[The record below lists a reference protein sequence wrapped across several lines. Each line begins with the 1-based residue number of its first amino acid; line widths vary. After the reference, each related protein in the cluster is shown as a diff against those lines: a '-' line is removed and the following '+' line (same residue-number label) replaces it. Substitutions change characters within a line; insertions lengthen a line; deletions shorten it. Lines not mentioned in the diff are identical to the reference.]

1 MKNLFFTLL
10 LIVSTIGVLFSQVPA
25 TFNYQAVVRNS
36 SGEIITN
43 QNVKFKISILKSS
56 ESGTVVYSE
65 THSVTTNSFGLV
77 NLKIGGGTVVTGTF
91 DLNEWKNGKHFIK
104 TEIDPNGGSSFS
116 LLGTSELSSVPYAI
130 HAQTVE
136 NDKVDDA
143 DADPTNEI
151 QQLSIS
157 GTLLE
162 LSNGGGS
169 VTLPSTGGSSGD
181 NWGTQKV
188 VSDATLTGEGTTANP
203 LSVVADGDGDD
214 TNELQ
219 TLSLNGNDLSLSD
232 GGTVTLP
239 SGGSGLWEEF
249 GSVIYRNSGSVA
261 IGTNNSYGQLTIE
274 TTSETGINNEGTF
287 EGSGLQTGLN
297 NNLRGSSDA
306 NRIGVYNDFKC
317 TGSGNHTGVFNF
329 FAENCNANKT
339 GTDNRLGGSGNG
351 YVTGTSNDISSSG
364 NGTHYGVYST
374 LSGTGSGEKYGT
386 YNVIES
392 SAGGTHYAVYGEAE
406 KTGSY
411 AGYFKGAVAI
421 KDGTQGAGK
430 VLTSDTNGNATW
442 QTPAAGGGSSL
453 WAESGS
459 DIYRSSG
466 AVGIGTTP
474 ETGYDLDIRKNSK
487 DAVMRL
493 ASGNESSF
501 IYLDK
506 HSAADQAEI
515 YFQTNGTFKFRSG
528 LNSNGNYEI
537 NASNTEGNLTGI
549 KVTQFGDVEISHSL
563 NVGDHLTTEVVT
575 VNNELDIFGELMID
589 NNSELNVFGRMLVEN
604 NFCISTNPGAGKVLT
619 SDANGNATWQTP
631 AAGGSS
637 LWTESGSDIY
647 RSSGA
652 VGIGTTSPN
661 NNYLLDAY
669 NENGNAIIN
678 LKSNTNSAFLYL
690 DKKTAGYYAE
700 IGFQV
705 DGVTK
710 FYTGLTNNGSYEINA
725 STGNDIVGLEVESDG
740 DVKVTKDLTVEKEV
754 HLATSGNA
762 NMVPIMY
769 GSINSDATIA
779 ASSGN
784 FSVSKSGRYY
794 IESDYFNFTNDS
806 YVVVASLRG
815 YAASI
820 YATCNGGKIEVVIVD
835 FNEDMTSMDFSFVVY
850 KI

>member
-1 MKNLFFTLL
+1 MKNLFSTLL

-43 QNVKFKISILKSS
+43 RNVKFKISILKGS
-56 ESGTVVYSE
+56 ESGTVIYSE

-91 DLNEWKNGKHFIK
+91 DLSEWKNGKHFIK
-104 TEIDPNGGSSFS
+104 TEIDPNGGTSFS

-151 QQLSIS
+151 QVLSIS

-169 VTLPSTGGSSGD
+169 VTLPSSGGSSGD

-203 LSVVADGDGDD
+203 LHVVADGDGDD

-239 SGGSGLWEEF
+239 SGGSSLWSDA
-249 GSVIYRNSGSVA
+249 GSLIYRENGEVA
-261 IGTNNSYGQLTIE
+261 IGTDQSYGQLTIE
-274 TTSETGINNEGTF
+274 TTSETGIYNEGTF
-287 EGSGLQTGLN
+287 EGSGLQIGLSN
-297 NNLRGSSDA
+297 KLHGTSDA
-306 NRIGVYNDFKC
+306 NRVGVYNDFKC
-317 TGSGNHTGVFNF
+317 TGSGSHTGIFNF
-329 FAENCNANKT
+329 FTEDCNANKT

-351 YVTGTSNDISSSG
+351 FVTGTSNDISSSG

-386 YNVIES
+386 YNKIES

-430 VLTSDTNGNATW
+430 ILTSDANGNATW
-442 QTPAAGGGSSL
+442 QTPATGGGSSL
-453 WAESGS
+453 WAESGAN
-459 DIYRSSG
+459 IYRSSG
-466 AVGIGTTP
+466 VIGIGTSNP
-474 ETGYDLDIRKNSK
+474 DNSYLIDSYNGNS
-487 DAVMRL
+487 DAKVRIK
-493 ASGNESSF
+493 SGNSNAYLTIDTHAESG
-501 IYLDK
+501 
-506 HSAADQAEI
+506 AAQIVYDE
-515 YFQTNGTFKFRSG
+515 NGVHRLWTG
-528 LNSNGNYEI
+528 LNNSVYEI
-537 NASNTEGNLTGI
+537 RFEGSSSPVFSILDDGDASFPG
-549 KVTQFGDVEISHSL
+549 S
-563 NVGDHLTTEVVT
+563 
-575 VNNELDIFGELMID
+575 
-589 NNSELNVFGRMLVEN
+589 
-604 NFCISTNPGAGKVLT
+604 ISTNYLSVHGDANLYDVFASNLYSSSGLTVEGDLYFPKNHGAGKVLT
-619 SDANGNATWQTP
+619 SDADGVATWQTP

-725 STGNDIVGLEVESDG
+725 STGNDIVGLEVEPDG
-740 DVKVTKDLTVEKEV
+740 DVKITKDLTVKKEV

-784 FSVSKSGRYY
+784 FTVSKSGRYY

-820 YATCNGGKIEVVIVD
+820 YANCNGGKIEVVIVD